1 MATQISSWFEQM
13 DKKGV
18 EECWNSSKLCTKSQL
33 ADMWGRL
40 GLVVD
45 GVDLD
50 NFHKKITVSLA
61 EGLIRMSQTKIGW
74 RKMSSMSSDPN
85 SIFFVS

>member
-50 NFHKKITVSLA
+50 ARNVIPDFDSN
-61 EGLIRMSQTKIGW
+61 GSQRENTD
-74 RKMSSMSSDPN
+74 S
-85 SIFFVS
+85 